1 MIYIVIFIFTAG
13 SFQIAAQKEGII
25 KKILIFL
32 TIAIP
37 VLFAALRNYTVGI
50 DTGVY
55 AWPLIQRA
63 TQLSW
68 NNFIKYS
75 SIDGIEI
82 GYAGLTYVC
91 ANYIGGLP
99 VLLGIAQLIT
109 IGFVFLR
116 IWDFR
121 KEAPV
126 FVMSMMYMFLLYNR
140 SFNLIRQCM
149 AMTMVF
155 YATRYIDNKKI
166 LFFAF
171 VFVAMLFHNSAILG
185 LVYMVIYYAATGKLG
200 RTKAS
205 ILIITTFILI
215 ASYNSLLFTIVK
227 VVLGNAEKYLK
238 YFQIS
243 ASGHLSLYDIAFKAG
258 AVIIIL
264 FMSASFW
271 NSDILS
277 DYSVAASGVVYKIE
291 GKNISTR
298 FILMALF
305 DLLLYFLTFYNGDSY
320 RFSLYFQIMM
330 PVIIPQVRKR
340 FKRENR
346 FIIDTMVILA
356 SFLNWYVFMIIGDGY
371 GTIPYSFLT

>member
-1 MIYIVIFIFTAG
+1 M
-13 SFQIAAQKEGII
+13 
-25 KKILIFL
+25 
-32 TIAIP
+32 
-37 VLFAALRNYTVGI
+37 AALP
-50 DTGVY
+50 
-55 AWPLIQRA
+55 AEQH
-63 TQLSW
+63 
-68 NNFIKYS
+68 K
-75 SIDGIEI
+75 
-82 GYAGLTYVC
+82 
-91 ANYIGGLP
+91 
-99 VLLGIAQLIT
+99 
-109 IGFVFLR
+109 R
-116 IWDFR
+116 IH
-121 KEAPV
+121 
-126 FVMSMMYMFLLYNR
+126 L
-140 SFNLIRQCM
+140 
-149 AMTMVF
+149 
-155 YATRYIDNKKI
+155 
-166 LFFAF
+166 
-171 VFVAMLFHNSAILG
+171 
-185 LVYMVIYYAATGKLG
+185 
-200 RTKAS
+200 
-205 ILIITTFILI
+205 
-215 ASYNSLLFTIVK
+215 
-227 VVLGNAEKYLK
+227 
-238 YFQIS
+238 IS